1 MDKFIEAIANGNFE
15 AILSLVT
22 TLLSGG
28 FGTALVVLATKF
40 LHYKKS
46 VKETVSEVNAKLV
59 PEVEAIVEKLKK
71 EVLDEMKADFK
82 VIAESIALS
91 TSDTSTSKIGV
102 IENVSKIGVSKK
114 VQEEAIKVVEEEVKA
129 KEEKKEELNQ
139 VVKKLESNTLET
151 L

>member
-1 MDKFIEAIANGNFE
+1 MDKFIEAIANGDFE
-15 AILSLVT
+15 AILSLIT
-22 TLLSGG
+22 TLLSSG
-28 FGTALVVLATKF
+28 FGTALVVLAGKF
-40 LHYKKS
+40 LKYKKS
-46 VKETVSEVNAKLV
+46 VKETVNEINSKLV
-59 PEVEAIVEKLKK
+59 PEVEIIVEKVKK
-71 EVLDEMKADFK
+71 EIIAEMEADFK

-91 TSDTSTSKIGV
+91 TSNTSTSKIGV

>member
-15 AILSLVT
+15 CILTLITTILS
-22 TLLSGG
+22 SG
-28 FGTALVVLATKF
+28 FGTALIILASKF

-46 VKETVSEVNAKLV
+46 VKETIDQAKEKLI
-59 PEVEAIVEKLKK
+59 PEVEKIAEKVKEEIVE
-71 EVLDEMKADFK
+71 EMKTDFK

-91 TSDTSTSKIGV
+91 VTNKEELKIGI

-114 VQEEAIKVVEEEVKA
+114 VKEETTKAVTEEIKA
-129 KEEKKEELNQ
+129 KEEKKEELNKA
-139 VVKKLESNTLET
+139 VETLETNTLEN

>member
-1 MDKFIEAIANGNFE
+1 MDKFIEAIANGDFE
-15 AILSLVT
+15 AILSLIT
-22 TLLSGG
+22 TLLSSG
-28 FGTALVVLATKF
+28 FGTALVVLAGKF
-40 LHYKKS
+40 LKYKKS
-46 VKETVSEVNAKLV
+46 VKETVNEINSKLV
-59 PEVEAIVEKLKK
+59 PEVETIVEKVKK
-71 EVLDEMKADFK
+71 EIIAEMEADFK

-91 TSDTSTSKIGV
+91 TSNTSTSKIGV

>member
-15 AILSLVT
+15 AILSLIT
-22 TLLSGG
+22 TLLSSG
-28 FGTALVVLATKF
+28 FGTALVVLAGKF
-40 LHYKKS
+40 LKYKKS
-46 VKETVSEVNAKLV
+46 VKETVNEINSKLV
-59 PEVEAIVEKLKK
+59 PEVEIIVEKVKK
-71 EVLDEMKADFK
+71 EIIAEMEADFK

-91 TSDTSTSKIGV
+91 TSNTSTSKIGV

>member
-1 MDKFIEAIANGNFE
+1 MDKFIEAIANGDFT
-15 AILSLVT
+15 AILSLAT

-46 VKETVSEVNAKLV
+46 VKDTVGEINAKIV
-59 PEVEAIVEKLKK
+59 PEVRVIVSDFKK
-71 EVLDEMKADFK
+71 EVIEEMRADFK

-91 TSDTSTSKIGV
+91 TSNTSTSKIGV
-102 IENVSKIGVSKK
+102 IENVSKIGVSKQ
-114 VQEEAIKVVEEEVKA
+114 VQEHAIKEVEEEVKA
-129 KEEKKEELNQ
+129 KEEKQEELKET
-139 VVKKLESNTLET
+139 VKKLESNTLET

>member
-22 TLLSGG
+22 AILSSG
-28 FGTALVVLATKF
+28 FGTALVIVATKF

-46 VKETVSEVNAKLV
+46 VKDTVSEVNAKLV
-59 PEVEAIVEKLKK
+59 PQIEEMMKNLKIEVI
-71 EVLDEMKADFK
+71 DEMKADFK

-91 TSDTSTSKIGV
+91 TSDTSSSKIGV
-102 IENVSKIGVSKK
+102 IENVSKIGVSKQ
-114 VQEEAIKVVEEEVKA
+114 VQEKAIKVVEEEVKA

-139 VVKKLESNTLET
+139 VVKKLEINTLET

>member
-22 TLLSGG
+22 AILSSG
-28 FGTALVVLATKF
+28 FGTALVIVATKF

-46 VKETVSEVNAKLV
+46 VKDTVNEVNSKLV
-59 PEVEAIVEKLKK
+59 PQIEEMMKNLKIEVI
-71 EVLDEMKADFK
+71 DEMKADFK

-102 IENVSKIGVSKK
+102 IENVSKIGVSKQ
-114 VQEEAIKVVEEEVKA
+114 VQEQAIKVVEEEVKA
-129 KEEKKEELNQ
+129 NEEKKEELNQ
-139 VVKKLESNTLET
+139 PLQTKSIKEQ
-151 L
+151 

>member
-1 MDKFIEAIANGNFE
+1 MDKFIEAIANGDFT

-22 TLLSGG
+22 TLLSSG

-46 VKETVSEVNAKLV
+46 VKETVDEVNAKLV
-59 PEVEAIVEKLKK
+59 PEMKEIVENFKT
-71 EVLDEMKADFK
+71 EIIDEMKADFK

-91 TSDTSTSKIGV
+91 ISDTSASKIGL
-102 IENVSKIGVSKK
+102 IENVSKIGLSKE
-114 VQEEAIKVVEEEVKA
+114 VQEQALKVVEDEVKA
-129 KEEKKEELNQ
+129 KEEKIEELKQ
-139 VVKKLESNTLET
+139 VVENLESNTLET

>member
-28 FGTALVVLATKF
+28 FGTALVVVATKF
-40 LHYKKS
+40 LNYKKS
-46 VKETVSEVNAKLV
+46 VKEAIKEAEESLIPQFKKIANDLKAKV
-59 PEVEAIVEKLKK
+59 VEEIKGDL
-71 EVLDEMKADFK
+71 K

-91 TSDTSTSKIGV
+91 TSNEPTSKIGV

-114 VQEEAIKVVEEEVKA
+114 VKEETTKAVEEEIKA
-129 KEEKKEELNQ
+129 KEEKKEELTKA
-139 VVKKLESNTLET
+139 VETLETNTLEN

>member
-1 MDKFIEAIANGNFE
+1 MDKFIEAIANGDFT

-22 TLLSGG
+22 TLLSSG

-46 VKETVSEVNAKLV
+46 VKETVNEVNAKLV
-59 PEVEAIVEKLKK
+59 PEMKEIVENFKT
-71 EVLDEMKADFK
+71 EVIDEMKADFK

-91 TSDTSTSKIGV
+91 ISDTSASKIGL
-102 IENVSKIGVSKK
+102 IENVSKIGLSKE
-114 VQEEAIKVVEEEVKA
+114 VQEQALKVVEDEVKA
-129 KEEKKEELNQ
+129 KEEKIEELKQ
-139 VVKKLESNTLET
+139 VVENLESNTLET